1 MKLGSLNIDGN
12 LIMPAIAGYTDIG
25 QRTLAYRYGAALAFT
40 EMISAKGLVYGSE
53 HTEALLSVADSEPVK
68 GVQLFGSEPEFILKA
83 VRHDA
88 IAKFDIIDINCGC
101 PVPKIVSNG
110 DGSALL
116 KDIPKLKEVVAA
128 AVEGASGRP
137 VTVKMR
143 LGFKAG
149 ELVSPAAAAAAEEA
163 GAVAITV
170 HGRTREQY
178 YSGEVDLIGIRET
191 KLAVSIPVFANGD
204 ITDKASLE
212 RALEITG
219 ADGAAI
225 ARAAI
230 GRPYIFSELNGVG
243 VDVDPGAL
251 IKEHL
256 GMLLTLYPERVA
268 VDMMKKHVAAY
279 AKGVRGGKA
288 VKLKAFSAHNAADI
302 YSAADMLMAAS
313 GFEQ

>member
-1 MKLGSLNIDGN
+1 MKLGSLNLDGN

-116 KDIPKLKEVVAA
+116 KDIPRLKEVVAA
-128 AVEGASGRP
+128 AVEGASPRP
-137 VTVKMR
+137 VSVKMR

-163 GAVAITV
+163 GATAVTV

-178 YSGEVDLIGIRET
+178 YTGAVDLNGIRET

-204 ITDKASLE
+204 ITDKESLE

-230 GRPYIFSELNGVG
+230 GRPYIFSELKGVE

-256 GMLLTLYPERVA
+256 GMLLNVYHERVA

-279 AKGVRGGKA
+279 AKGTRGGKA
-288 VKLKAFSAHNAADI
+288 VKLKAFSAVSAADI
-302 YSAADMLMAAS
+302 YSSADMLSEAS
-313 GFEQ
+313 GFQQ

>member
-1 MKLGSLNIDGN
+1 MKIGSLNIDGN
-12 LIMPAIAGYTDIG
+12 LIMPAIAGYSDVG

-53 HTEALLSVADSEPVK
+53 HTEALLSVSRAEPFK
-68 GVQLFGSEPEFILKA
+68 CVQLFGSEPEFIFKA
-83 VRHDA
+83 ARHEA
-88 IAKFDIIDINCGC
+88 VAKFDLIDINCGC

-116 KDIPKLKEVVAA
+116 KDVPLLKEVVAA
-128 AVEGASGRP
+128 AIEGASGRP

-149 ELVSPAAAAAAEEA
+149 ELVSPAAARAAEEA
-163 GAVAITV
+163 GAAAVTV

-178 YSGEVDLIGIRET
+178 YSGSVDLNGIRET
-191 KLAVSIPVFANGD
+191 KQAVSIPVFANGD

-212 RALEITG
+212 RALEVTG
-219 ADGAAI
+219 ADGAAV

-230 GRPYIFSELNGVG
+230 GRPYIFSELKGIPVSP
-243 VDVDPGAL
+243 DPGAL
-251 IKEHL
+251 VREHF
-256 GMLLTLYPERVA
+256 GMLLNVYPERVA

-279 AKGVRGGKA
+279 AKGLKGGKA
-288 VKLKAFSAHNAADI
+288 VKLKAFSATVAEDI
-302 YSAADMLMAAS
+302 YSAADMLSEAS
-313 GFEQ
+313 GFKQ

>member
-1 MKLGSLNIDGN
+1 MKIGSLNIDGN
-12 LIMPAIAGYTDIG
+12 LIMPAIAGYSDVG

-53 HTEALLSVADSEPVK
+53 HTEALLSVSRAEPFK
-68 GVQLFGSEPEFILKA
+68 CVQLFGSEPEFIFKA
-83 VRHDA
+83 ARHEA
-88 IAKFDIIDINCGC
+88 VAKFDLIDINCGC

-116 KDIPKLKEVVAA
+116 KDVPLLKEVVAA
-128 AVEGASGRP
+128 AIEGASGRP

-149 ELVSPAAAAAAEEA
+149 ELVSPAAARAAEEA
-163 GAVAITV
+163 GAAAVTV

-178 YSGEVDLIGIRET
+178 YSGSVDLNGIRET
-191 KLAVSIPVFANGD
+191 KQAVSIPVFANGD

-212 RALEITG
+212 RALEVTG
-219 ADGAAI
+219 ADGAAV

-230 GRPYIFSELNGVG
+230 GRPHIFSELKGIPVSP
-243 VDVDPGAL
+243 DPGAL
-251 IKEHL
+251 VREHF
-256 GMLLTLYPERVA
+256 GMLLNVYPERVA

-279 AKGVRGGKA
+279 AKGLRGGKA
-288 VKLKAFSAHNAADI
+288 VKLKAFSATVAEDI
-302 YSAADMLMAAS
+302 YSASDMLSEAS
-313 GFEQ
+313 GFKQ

>member
-53 HTEALLSVADSEPVK
+53 HTEALLSVSRAEPFK
-68 GVQLFGSEPEFILKA
+68 CVQLFGSEPEFIFKA
-83 VRHDA
+83 ARHEA
-88 IAKFDIIDINCGC
+88 VAKFDLIDINCGC

-116 KDIPKLKEVVAA
+116 KDVPLLKEVVAA
-128 AVEGASGRP
+128 AIEGASGRP

-143 LGFKAG
+143 LGFRAG
-149 ELVSPAAAAAAEEA
+149 ELVSPAAARAAEEA
-163 GAVAITV
+163 GAAAVTV

-178 YSGEVDLIGIRET
+178 YSGSVDLNGIRET
-191 KLAVSIPVFANGD
+191 KQAVSIPVFANGD

-212 RALEITG
+212 RALEVTG
-219 ADGAAI
+219 ADGAAV

-230 GRPYIFSELNGVG
+230 GRPHIFSELKGIPVSP
-243 VDVDPGAL
+243 DPGAL
-251 IKEHL
+251 VREHF
-256 GMLLTLYPERVA
+256 GMLLNVYPERVA

-279 AKGVRGGKA
+279 AKGLRGGKA
-288 VKLKAFSAHNAADI
+288 VKLKAFSATVAEDI
-302 YSAADMLMAAS
+302 YSAADMLSEAS
-313 GFEQ
+313 GFKQ